1 MEQNTGQP
9 IAGDR
14 RSIDRRVIALDG
26 FRGLMT
32 VVVVIS
38 HFFGE
43 VKHGISAL
51 MMGWMAVDAFFVLSG
66 YLIGRLIIEKQSHKN
81 FFWTFYVRRICRT
94 FPIYFVC
101 VIVVFYIEGVFHP
114 ETTYQT
120 ETFPLWTYLAFIQN
134 FWMSAS
140 NSIGTHWLS
149 PTWTL
154 AVEEQFYLVAP
165 AMVIFTPRRY
175 LMPVLISLMLLAMG
189 ARTWI
194 TVSGVASPLSAQ
206 VMLIT
211 NADVLVAGIIGAVAI
226 KTWHVNWQSLDQFL
240 RVAPV
245 VLIFATLL
253 LGAVTGVESTIF
265 EMLAQT
271 MIAVAFAMMILSL
284 VRGSPEARRYENKVL
299 CFFGNISYAVYLTHL
314 TVLGLMHN
322 IILGTAPDI
331 ETPAQIAVTIAALP
345 PTVLVSWILTRLI
358 EEPIS
363 NYGRSFKWSEERVVR
378 KAHSLP
384 LPEPAE
390 PAKS

>member
-1 MEQNTGQP
+1 M
-9 IAGDR
+9 
-14 RSIDRRVIALDG
+14 DRRVIALDG

-32 VVVVIS
+32 IIVVIS

-101 VIVVFYIEGVFHP
+101 VIVVFYIEGAFHP
-114 ETTYQT
+114 ATTYQT
-120 ETFPLWTYLAFIQN
+120 ETFPLWTYLAFVQN
-134 FWMSAS
+134 FWMVAS
-140 NSIGTHWLS
+140 NSIGTHWLA

-154 AVEEQFYLVAP
+154 AVEEQFYLLAP

-175 LMPVLISLMLLAMG
+175 LMPVLISLVLLAMG
-189 ARTWI
+189 TRAWI
-194 TVSGVASPLSAQ
+194 MASGTLSSLSTQ

-226 KTWHVNWQSLDQFL
+226 KTWSVNWVNFDQAL
-240 RVAPV
+240 RIAPV
-245 VLIFATLL
+245 ALITATLVF
-253 LGAVTGVESTIF
+253 GIVAGVQSIIF
-265 EMLAQT
+265 GMLAQT
-271 MIAVAFAMMILSL
+271 MVAAAFAIMILSL
-284 VRGSPEARRYENKVL
+284 VRGSPEAKRYEGKVL

-314 TVLGLMHN
+314 SVLGLMHN

-331 ETPAQIAVTIAALP
+331 ETPAQIAVTIAALG
-345 PTVLVSWILTRLI
+345 PTVLVSWILTRLV

-363 NYGRSFKWSEERVVR
+363 NYGRSFKWSKERVVR
-378 KAHSLP
+378 KAHAEP
-384 LPEPAE
+384 LPEAS
-390 PAKS
+390 ATRNS